1 MKPKRV
7 LAMLVTSLMLVFGVA
22 GAASAEPMFTS
33 YYGEEV
39 AGNYTASGEI
49 FDPWGYT
56 AAHPWLPFGTQLTVC
71 YETCVDV
78 YVNDR
83 GPAAWTGNE
92 LDLSAGAAYA
102 IGLEYVGEDWVEVY
116 VW

>member
-1 MKPKRV
+1 M
-7 LAMLVTSLMLVFGVA
+7 
-22 GAASAEPMFTS
+22 ASAEPMYTS

-56 AAHPWLPFGTQLTVC
+56 AAHPYLPFGTVLTVC
-71 YETCVDV
+71 YDTCVDV
-78 YVNDR
+78 TVNDR
-83 GPAAWTGNE
+83 GPAAWTGRS
-92 LDLSAGAAYA
+92 LDLSQGAAYA
-102 IGLEYVGEDWVEVY
+102 IGLDVEGVDWVEVY